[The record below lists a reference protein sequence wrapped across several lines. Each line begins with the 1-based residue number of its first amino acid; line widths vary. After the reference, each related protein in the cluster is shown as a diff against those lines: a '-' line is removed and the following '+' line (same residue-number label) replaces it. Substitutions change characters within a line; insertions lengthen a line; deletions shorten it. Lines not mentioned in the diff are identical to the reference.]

1 VSRFTRELEADVPQ
15 IVAAMH
21 VAGIGE
27 GEVSCSV
34 AHADFFH
41 DNVRAV
47 AGSGEEEP
55 GVKGPQLIAGAVPTD
70 VGVRDE
76 LGDLA
81 GDLEAECFP
90 VEGNM
95 ALSWPEGSLTTTSV
109 AFEYQPGQAS
119 AAVSVAQIF
128 STGALM
134 TIALCANRSAWTG
147 SKPSGQ

>member
-47 AGSGEEEP
+47 AGSGDEEP

-95 ALSWPEGSLTTTSV
+95 
-109 AFEYQPGQAS
+109 
-119 AAVSVAQIF
+119 
-128 STGALM
+128 GAELARGVV
-134 TIALCANRSAWTG
+134 ALCANRSAWAG
-147 SKPSGQ
+147 SKPSGQRISTERSMRSSWMVVMRHILVALAGCPTAAQ